1 LSTFSYSLNFFEF
14 FLISSLLKI
23 ASFAFSIS
31 TLFLIGGKGTFALAL
46 VAAAFFESY
55 KKNILEYSKGTYTFD
70 L

>member
-1 LSTFSYSLNFFEF
+1 
-14 FLISSLLKI
+14 LKI

-31 TLFLIGGKGTFALAL
+31 TLFLIGGKGTFALA
-46 VAAAFFESY
+46 AAAFFESY